1 MSAGTLTD
9 VHRMFLQVMMSRRV
23 LSDREIR
30 QTYSK
35 LEPGGIIEVSRDRSI
50 FENLLPVGDTNLTTF
65 LAVINKKLEPLSMSV
80 VKGKEEDTGH
90 TYYALVHHKQD
101 ALFCISCIHGYR

>member
-1 MSAGTLTD
+1 MSARILTD

-30 QTYSK
+30 QVYSK
-35 LEPGGIIEVSRDRSI
+35 LEPGGRTTLHVTKNYALCKPFLS
-50 FENLLPVGDTNLTTF
+50 VVDTNLTSF
-65 LAVINKKLEPLSMSV
+65 LSVINKSLEPLSMSV

-90 TYYALVHHKQD
+90 TYYALVSH
-101 ALFCISCIHGYR
+101 S

>member
-1 MSAGTLTD
+1 MSARILTD

-30 QTYSK
+30 QVYSK
-35 LEPGGIIEVSRDRSI
+35 LEPGGRTILHVT
-50 FENLLPVGDTNLTTF
+50 ENYTLCKPFLSVVDTNLTSF
-65 LAVINKKLEPLSMSV
+65 LSVINKSLEPLSMSV

-90 TYYALVHHKQD
+90 TYYALVSHRCMPMYN
-101 ALFCISCIHGYR
+101 LN